1 MEKRILLAIILSF
14 IVVFLYQIFF
24 VKAPSTPPDV
34 SKKEIKIEEKKEKI
48 QKPPIK
54 TQIISEKRYKE
65 KIISE
70 KEIEILVRTPYY
82 EAIWTNKG
90 GILKSWKLKRHKD
103 DDGNQLEL
111 VSQLAD
117 EIGIYPFYILT
128 DLEDYNSKINNA
140 LYKFSKKSL
149 NLKPGEREK
158 IEFIYSDG
166 ESILIKKIFYF
177 NGDNYLLKPEIEIW
191 INGRQISPQIL
202 WGPGL
207 RKISETEKKRKFTGG
222 RNIAIL
228 IGNKVYRVKE
238 EKIKPEENVYLYPRW
253 AAYEDTYF
261 TALFLL
267 NPNKSQARALKVIK
281 NSKEFY
287 FLSVTNLEEV
297 FIGPKEYDALLKLG
311 NQTKKLIKF
320 GFFGWIAEILLRA
333 LQSIHK
339 FVPNYGFSIMILTLI
354 IKILFFPLT
363 FSSSK
368 SMAKMQ
374 EIQPKIKAL
383 RAKYKKAKTD
393 IAQRRKLNEE
403 MMKLYKEHG
412 INPAGGCLPL
422 LIQIPVFWGFFRLL
436 LVSIELRHSPF
447 ILWIKDLSVK
457 DPYYVTP
464 ILMGITQYISQK
476 MTPSSA
482 DPTQARIML
491 IMPVIMTLFFMNFQS
506 GLVLYWLTNNIL
518 QIAQQY
524 AINKMIKKS
533 KREKKGK
540 DGGKKKRR

>member
-1 MEKRILLAIILSF
+1 MNKPSPPPSEPGKELEVKVKTEKLE
-14 IVVFLYQIFF
+14 
-24 VKAPSTPPDV
+24 TPPV
-34 SKKEIKIEEKKEKI
+34 KIKKI
-48 QKPPIK
+48 QKIIPEEEISHVKEEEIIVK
-54 TQIISEKRYKE
+54 TP
-65 KIISE
+65 
-70 KEIEILVRTPYY
+70 LY
-82 EAIWTNKG
+82 EAIWTNRG
-90 GILKSWKLKRHKD
+90 GVLKSWKLKRHKD

-111 VSQLAD
+111 VSQLAE
-117 EIGIYPFYILT
+117 EIDMYPFYVLI
-128 DLEDYNSKINNA
+128 ENGDYNSVINNA
-140 LYKFSKKSL
+140 LYKSSKKTIEL
-149 NLKPGEREK
+149 REGEEGK
-158 IEFIYSDG
+158 LEFIYSNGKD
-166 ESILIKKIFYF
+166 IYIKKIFYF
-177 NGDNYLLKPEIEIW
+177 NGDDYLVKPEIKVL
-191 INGRQISPQIL
+191 INGKLEIPQIL

-207 RKISETEKKRKFTGG
+207 RKISESEKKRKFIGG
-222 RNIAIL
+222 RNIAVL
-228 IGNKVYRVKE
+228 IGNKVNRVKE

-267 NPNKSQARALKVIK
+267 DPNRSRARALKIIK
-281 NSKEFY
+281 DDKAYY
-287 FLSVTNLEEV
+287 FLSVTEPQKA

-311 NQTKKLIKF
+311 NQAKKLIKF

-333 LQSIHK
+333 LKFIHK

-383 RAKYKKAKTD
+383 RAKYKKAKTN
-393 IAQRRKLNEE
+393 IEQRRKLNEE
-403 MMKLYKEHG
+403 MMRLYKEHG

-464 ILMGITQYISQK
+464 ILMGVTQYISQK
-476 MTPSSA
+476 MTPTSA
-482 DPTQARIML
+482 DPNQARIML

-524 AINKMIKKS
+524 AINKLMKKS
-533 KREKKGK
+533 KKEKKGK
-540 DGGKKKRR
+540 NGGKKKRK

>member
-14 IVVFLYQIFF
+14 AVVFLYQLLF
-24 VKAPSTPPDV
+24 VKKPSQPP
-34 SKKEIKIEEKKEKI
+34 KPKEEIKIEKKIEKVKEPVIKPQKI
-48 QKPPIK
+48 VKRKYNEEISGKEETEIVVK
-54 TQIISEKRYKE
+54 TP
-65 KIISE
+65 
-70 KEIEILVRTPYY
+70 LY
-82 EAIWTNKG
+82 EAIWTNRG
-90 GILKSWKLKRHKD
+90 GVLKSWKLKKHKD

-111 VSQLAD
+111 VSQLAE
-117 EIGIYPFYILT
+117 EIGIFPFYILI
-128 DLEDYNSKINNA
+128 DSENYNSTINNV

-149 NLKPGEREK
+149 NLKSGEK
-158 IEFIYSDG
+158 GKLEFIYSDG
-166 ESILIKKIFYF
+166 KSLYIKKTFYF
-177 NGDNYLLKPEIEIW
+177 NGNDYLVKPEIKVL
-191 INGRQISPQIL
+191 INGNKQSPQIL

-207 RKISETEKKRKFTGG
+207 RRISESEKKRKFIGG
-222 RNIAIL
+222 RDIAVL
-228 IGNKVYRVKE
+228 VGNKVYRVKE

-253 AAYEDTYF
+253 AAFEDTYF
-261 TALFLL
+261 AALFLL
-267 NPNKSQARALKVIK
+267 DPNKSKARAFKIVK
-281 NSKEFY
+281 DNKPFY
-287 FLSVTNLEEV
+287 FLSVTDPKQA
-297 FIGPKEYDALLKLG
+297 FIGPKEYNALLKLG
-311 NQTKKLIKF
+311 NQAKKLIKF

-333 LQSIHK
+333 LQFIHK
-339 FVPNYGFSIMILTLI
+339 FIPNYGFSIMILTLI

-482 DPTQARIML
+482 DPTQTRIML

-506 GLVLYWLTNNIL
+506 GLVLYWLTNNVL

-524 AINKMIKKS
+524 AINKLMKKS
-533 KREKKGK
+533 KKDKKGK
-540 DGGKKKRR
+540 NGGKKKRK